1 MYETC
6 DFSVE
11 YYRYECDDL
20 LEYMRV
26 TDEQLDK
33 WHEEQMEDANA
44 ELQTVA
50 VYTGSTDALAA

>member
-26 TDEQLDK
+26 SDEQLDP
-33 WHEEQMEDANA
+33 WPQEEREDANA
-44 ELQTVA
+44 ELQTVT

>member
-26 TDEQLDK
+26 SDEQLDQ
-33 WHEEQMEDANA
+33 WNEEQMEDANA

>member
-11 YYRYECDDL
+11 YYRDECDDL

-26 TDEQLDK
+26 SDEQLDQ
-33 WHEEQMEDANA
+33 WNEEQMEDANA

>member
-26 TDEQLDK
+26 SDEKLDQ
-33 WHEEQMEDANA
+33 WYQEEMEDANA

>member
-26 TDEQLDK
+26 SDEQHDE
-33 WHEEQMEDANA
+33 WQEEQNEDANA

>member
-26 TDEQLDK
+26 SDEQLDQ
-33 WHEEQMEDANA
+33 WPEEQMEDANA

>member
-26 TDEQLDK
+26 SDEQLDQ
-33 WHEEQMEDANA
+33 WHKEEMEDANA

>member
-26 TDEQLDK
+26 SDEQLDQ
-33 WHEEQMEDANA
+33 WHEEQMEDANE

>member
-1 MYETC
+1 MYESC

-20 LEYMRV
+20 LGYMRV
-26 TDEQLDK
+26 SDEQLDQ
-33 WHEEQMEDANA
+33 WYQEEMEDANA

>member
-26 TDEQLDK
+26 SDEQLDQ
-33 WHEEQMEDANA
+33 WYQEEMEDANA

>member
-11 YYRYECDDL
+11 YYRHECDDL

-26 TDEQLDK
+26 SDEQLDQ
-33 WHEEQMEDANA
+33 WYQEEMEDANA

>member
-26 TDEQLDK
+26 SDEQLDQ
-33 WHEEQMEDANA
+33 WHQEEMEDANA
-44 ELQTVA
+44 ELQTVT

>member
-26 TDEQLDK
+26 SDEQLDQ
-33 WHEEQMEDANA
+33 WYEEQMEDANA